1 VTENDEPHGEGE
13 PPEPFDPDD
22 EDEIGAPAPSWLG
35 AIGQMVAAVLVV
47 VALVA
52 LFIVTAAA
60 VRRLLP

>member
-1 VTENDEPHGEGE
+1 VTETDAPDDEGGS
-13 PPEPFDPDD
+13 PEPFDPDD
-22 EDEIGAPAPSWLG
+22 EGEIGAPAPSWLG

-52 LFIVTAAA
+52 LFIGAAAA